1 MKVHTY
7 CKINITLYDYMLTEC
22 RCGEYNIKTHFYNH
36 NHLLLFISCS
46 HWDESQVTFTY
57 WITKLK
63 LMMGS
68 IMPHTE
74 LCTLE
79 WLWES
84 RRVKKEKKT
93 HPQCTVASRLCWKRS
108 REHWNSQGSVF
119 VEESRIIRH
128 QFCSKFLSLLVC
140 TILQYTFNVLLY
152 LSYNLLFPGCYCHG
166 GLILSLSPS
175 LAAQ

>member
-22 RCGEYNIKTHFYNH
+22 RCGEYNIKAHFYNH

-84 RRVKKEKKT
+84 RRVKKEKKKHIHSAQWLQDYAEREAGNT
-93 HPQCTVASRLCWKRS
+93 GTVRDLCLSKKAGSLGINFAVNFWASLFVQSCNTLLMYYCT
-108 REHWNSQGSVF
+108 
-119 VEESRIIRH
+119 
-128 QFCSKFLSLLVC
+128 
-140 TILQYTFNVLLY
+140 
-152 LSYNLLFPGCYCHG
+152 
-166 GLILSLSPS
+166 
-175 LAAQ
+175 

>member
-1 MKVHTY
+1 MWSGLIKISAKFHTY

-22 RCGEYNIKTHFYNH
+22 RAGKYNIKIHFYNH

-46 HWDESQVTFTY
+46 YWDESQVTFTY

-79 WLWES
+79 WLWEN
-84 RRVKKEKKT
+84 RRVKKKKKT
-93 HPQCTVASRLCWKRS
+93 FTVHSSFKIMLKDKQGNTVMGNNLCL
-108 REHWNSQGSVF
+108 SQKAGLLDIKFAVNF
-119 VEESRIIRH
+119 EP
-128 QFCSKFLSLLVC
+128 FCS
-140 TILQYTFNVLLY
+140 
-152 LSYNLLFPGCYCHG
+152 YNYSNA
-166 GLILSLSPS
+166 LILYYCI
-175 LAAQ
+175 

>member
-22 RCGEYNIKTHFYNH
+22 RCGEYNIKAHFYNH

-84 RRVKKEKKT
+84 RRVKKEKKHIHSAQWLQDYSERQAGNT
-93 HPQCTVASRLCWKRS
+93 GTVRDLRLSKKAGSLGINFAENFWASL
-108 REHWNSQGSVF
+108 F
-119 VEESRIIRH
+119 VQS
-128 QFCSKFLSLLVC
+128 CNTLLM
-140 TILQYTFNVLLY
+140 Y
-152 LSYNLLFPGCYCHG
+152 YC
-166 GLILSLSPS
+166 I
-175 LAAQ
+175 